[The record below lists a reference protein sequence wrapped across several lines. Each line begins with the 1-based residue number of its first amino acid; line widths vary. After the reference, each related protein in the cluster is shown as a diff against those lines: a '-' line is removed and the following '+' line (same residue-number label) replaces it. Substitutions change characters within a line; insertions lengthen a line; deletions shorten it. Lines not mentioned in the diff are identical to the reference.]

1 MITLPLILSLALCAP
16 LQATWYVDDD
26 ADCLA
31 ADGSFQWPFCTL
43 QDALNAASSGDRIW
57 ILPGTYAAQRSLIL
71 QKPGLTFSA
80 VVPGTASI
88 QVLSALADVTLEGLV
103 GTQWVS
109 DKAAITLS
117 SCVVDRMRGNGT
129 LEANHS
135 RFREIDYW
143 GRINLDRCL
152 VTYELRAA
160 PEGASWPSTIVE
172 LRHCTVKLVTHLNG
186 GGLIYSSIVDT
197 IANYPDWGELG
208 AWYLGFDSCINY
220 WWQLT
225 PRHCIQANPRLD
237 PVTYRPLKRSP
248 CIDTGGEAGGVDGDL
263 DGLAVWDMGAFEYQ
277 HPRAHGQ

>member
-43 QDALNAASSGDRIW
+43 QDALNAASSGDRILL
-57 ILPGTYAAQRSLIL
+57 LPGDYAPAQTPLTRCPVSIEAVA
-71 QKPGLTFSA
+71 PGSA
-80 VVPGTASI
+80 VLHRFSTYHDVSMRGIVMPGVI
-88 QVLSALADVTLEGLV
+88 HGHGVHLSLEWCDADSV
-103 GTQWVS
+103 
-109 DKAAITLS
+109 A
-117 SCVVDRMRGNGT
+117 GNGT
-129 LEANHS
+129 LTANHC
-135 RFREIDYW
+135 RFKAVDW
-143 GRINLDRCL
+143 WHRITLERCL

-160 PEGASWPSTIVE
+160 PNGTEWPSTIVE